1 MTFSALVASVR
12 FLVRLFLRSFVRSLR
27 SLAQKITT
35 EKN

>member
-12 FLVRLFLRSFVRSLR
+12 SLVCSFVRSFVCSLR